1 MKIRN
6 RIAVLTL
13 SLIMA
18 ITYMP
23 AMAFAETG
31 EAETGSQQTEAMQD
45 SNAQAASEETD
56 LENSSDVA
64 AVQND
69 SESAGSSGTAEGEKA
84 SEDNTGANAEAG
96 TSQTEAAADSTANEE
111 TADNPEADA
120 AIDKSEMISKK
131 LTVDIGDSDELLEEY
146 FERQF
151 DVKNN
156 SKPGLLRASKLPR
169 REKLSEAGKAAYD
182 EMLPQIKAIAAGTQR
197 EPVVTYNSEDFG
209 EGDDAFDI
217 LTAMA
222 IDYPYEFYWYDK
234 TQTVHYNAYRVIMP
248 VAEAYRGELIDADY
262 EIYALDTAKIA
273 SANHAAD
280 NARAIVDK
288 YRNFNDFS
296 KLRNYKNE
304 ICDLNEYNQAAADDW
319 DTPYGDP
326 WQMIYVFDGD
336 PETKVVCEGYSKAF
350 QFLCDNS
357 KFQSDQVECF
367 TVTGAMVGGDWDLAE
382 ENYGIYSNHMWNVLR
397 MDDGKVYI
405 ADITNADVES
415 TAQSNTLFLG
425 GAMPYDSYKLLKFS
439 FYGDG
444 ADISYAYDQDTI
456 DLYDESELAVSTSP
470 YQGVEHEH
478 KPGEVIYEVYFEPTC
493 TAGGYH
499 DEVVI
504 CDSCNQELSRET
516 IYDPPLG
523 HTEKVIEGYEPTCT
537 ETGLTDGKEC
547 TVCDTVTQEQKVIP
561 AKGHTEQ
568 VISGHAPTC
577 TGTGLTDGKVCS
589 VCGVTTV
596 EQEIIP
602 ELGHDWDEGVV
613 TKNPTAEEEGIR
625 VHTCSRCEDTYE
637 ESIQAGITELTA
649 ENVEVTDVVY
659 TGAALEPEVTVT
671 VDGTVLTEGRDY
683 EVVYSNNIN
692 AGTGTV
698 TVTGIVSYSGEVT
711 ASFKISP
718 KAITPAVTLST
729 VNYTWNGKVKT
740 PAVTVKYGS
749 KVLKNGTDYN
759 VTYQAGRKN
768 IGRYSVTVTLKGNY
782 SGKKAATFNINPK
795 GTTAYKP
802 KAAKK
807 AFTAKWKKLT
817 TKMPKAKVTGY
828 QVQYSTNKTFKT
840 GAKTVTVKGAT
851 KTSRKISGLKKT
863 TTYYVRVRTYMSVG
877 GRYYYSTWSAVKSVR
892 TK

>member
-31 EAETGSQQTEAMQD
+31 EAETGSQQM
-45 SNAQAASEETD
+45 
-56 LENSSDVA
+56 
-64 AVQND
+64 
-69 SESAGSSGTAEGEKA
+69 
-84 SEDNTGANAEAG
+84 
-96 TSQTEAAADSTANEE
+96 EAAADGEANEE
-111 TADNPEADA
+111 SADITDAAA
-120 AIDKSEMISKK
+120 AIDKSEMVSKK
-131 LTVDIGDSDELLEEY
+131 LTVDIGDSDELLTEY
-146 FERQF
+146 FEKQF
-151 DVKNN
+151 GVQDTP
-156 SKPGLLRASKLPR
+156 KPGLLRASKLPR

-273 SANHAAD
+273 SANQAAD
-280 NARAIVDK
+280 NAREIVDK
-288 YRNFNDFS
+288 YKNFNDFS

-336 PETKVVCEGYSKAF
+336 PETNVVCEGYSKAF

-367 TVTGAMVGGDWDLAE
+367 TVTGKMVPGDYVLDE
-382 ENYGIYSNHMWNVLR
+382 GMEVFPNHMWNVLR

-405 ADITNADVES
+405 ADITNADSEF
-415 TAQSNTLFLG
+415 TAQSNALFLG
-425 GAMPYDSYKLLKFS
+425 GAMPYNSYKLLKFS

-470 YQGVEHEH
+470 Y
-478 KPGEVIYEVYFEPTC
+478 KC
-493 TAGGYH
+493 
-499 DEVVI
+499 
-504 CDSCNQELSRET
+504 
-516 IYDPPLG
+516 
-523 HTEKVIEGYEPTCT
+523 
-537 ETGLTDGKEC
+537 
-547 TVCDTVTQEQKVIP
+547 
-561 AKGHTEQ
+561 
-568 VISGHAPTC
+568 
-577 TGTGLTDGKVCS
+577 
-589 VCGVTTV
+589 
-596 EQEIIP
+596 EI
-602 ELGHDWDEGVV
+602 
-613 TKNPTAEEEGIR
+613 
-625 VHTCSRCEDTYE
+625 
-637 ESIQAGITELTA
+637 ITELTA
-649 ENVEVTDVVY
+649 ENVEVSDVVY
-659 TGAALEPEVTVT
+659 TGAALEPEITVT

-683 EVVYSNNIN
+683 EVAYSNNVN

-711 ASFKISP
+711 ASFTIRP

-759 VTYQAGRKN
+759 VAYQAGRKN

-851 KTSRKISGLKKT
+851 KTSRKISGLKKK
-863 TTYYVRVRTYMSVG
+863 TTYYVRVRTYISVG
-877 GRYYYSTWSAVKSVR
+877 GRYYYSTWSAVKSVK